1 MSSLCASVLRL
12 WSLHEGTRHQGRG
25 TLASGGARRFAARS
39 SLFIVLI
46 LAAVLPSADATTTA
60 NGTLTQLSGTNGCVG
75 AASLGHIGNI
85 PHPDTQA
92 ALKDAAQR
100 LAKVGK
106 ASGILTGVEA
116 EAKRYIEWG
125 YNFVAVGTDTA
136 LLRAAGDNLV
146 KTFKG

>member
-1 MSSLCASVLRL
+1 MENLEAIASV
-12 WSLHEGTRHQGRG
+12 EGVDGV
-25 TLASGGARRFAARS
+25 
-39 SLFIVLI
+39 FIGPGDL
-46 LAAVLPSADATTTA
+46 
-60 NGTLTQLSGTNGCVG
+60 

-106 ASGILTGVEA
+106 AAGILTGVEA

-136 LLRAAGDNLV
+136 LLRMAADNLV